1 MCRFR
6 VRVWGPF
13 PHRTPELIV
22 SGLLPLFGPSKMRVT
37 LLRCCPVLV
46 FCMGNQEKGE
56 KEKTKQI
63 SEFLAEVR
71 EMVGRNTCSVAG
83 SARVEEMS
91 LSIAGLS
98 SSWCR
103 VTDQG

>member
-1 MCRFR
+1 
-6 VRVWGPF
+6 
-13 PHRTPELIV
+13 
-22 SGLLPLFGPSKMRVT
+22 
-37 LLRCCPVLV
+37 
-46 FCMGNQEKGE
+46 MGNREKGE
-56 KEKTKQI
+56 KENNKSQK
-63 SEFLAEVR
+63 FLAEVR
-71 EMVGRNTCSVAG
+71 ELVGRNTCSVAG

>member
-1 MCRFR
+1 LF
-6 VRVWGPF
+6 VGASSFIWPIEIEGDVVSLLSSSSVWA
-13 PHRTPELIV
+13 T
-22 SGLLPLFGPSKMRVT
+22 KK
-37 LLRCCPVLV
+37 
-46 FCMGNQEKGE
+46 KGE
-56 KEKTKQI
+56 RKIQI

-71 EMVGRNTCSVAG
+71 ELVGRNTCSVAG

-98 SSWCR
+98 SSWCQ